1 MRPGIEADAP
11 SERMAMNLLRRVAVL
26 LLAASFS
33 GGLLAQVTVPVDDE
47 SIFVAVEAELRGA
60 PSLAGA
66 DIEVTSRDGAVTLS
80 GFAATMENIAT
91 AGRLAARVRGV
102 SAVYNKIRVAD
113 RPWRA

>member
-1 MRPGIEADAP
+1 
-11 SERMAMNLLRRVAVL
+11 MNLLRRLAVL
-26 LLAASFS
+26 FLAASFS
-33 GGLLAQVTVPVDDE
+33 GGLLAQAMAPVDDQA
-47 SIFVAVEAELRGA
+47 IAVEAALRAA

-66 DIEVTSRDGAVTLS
+66 DIKVTSREGAVTLS
-80 GFAATMENIAT
+80 GFAPTMQDIAY